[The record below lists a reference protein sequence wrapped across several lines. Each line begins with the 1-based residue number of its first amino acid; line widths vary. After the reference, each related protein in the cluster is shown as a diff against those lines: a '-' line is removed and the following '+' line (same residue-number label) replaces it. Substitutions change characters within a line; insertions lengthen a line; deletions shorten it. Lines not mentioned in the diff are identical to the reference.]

1 MLRSGTTPDHL
12 TYPFLFKSCSRLF
25 SLKLGFSLHAH
36 TTKTGYHSDR
46 FIANSIIRMY
56 ASCKDIAHAR
66 MVFDENP
73 VKNRVSWNS
82 MVDGYAKCGEM
93 GLARQV
99 FDLMS
104 ERDVV
109 SWSSLIDGYV
119 KAKRYQE
126 AMIMF
131 GKMKG
136 DYSDSCTTRA
146 NEVTMVSVLSACA
159 HLGELEQEL
168 EGGEELCWCLWEVE
182 ELEGGRRKK

>member
-1 MLRSGTTPDHL
+1 
-12 TYPFLFKSCSRLF
+12 
-25 SLKLGFSLHAH
+25 
-36 TTKTGYHSDR
+36 
-46 FIANSIIRMY
+46 
-56 ASCKDIAHAR
+56 
-66 MVFDENP
+66 MVFDKIP

-136 DYSDSCTTRA
+136 DFRFMYC
-146 NEVTMVSVLSACA
+146 
-159 HLGELEQEL
+159 
-168 EGGEELCWCLWEVE
+168 
-182 ELEGGRRKK
+182 

>member
-1 MLRSGTTPDHL
+1 
-12 TYPFLFKSCSRLF
+12 
-25 SLKLGFSLHAH
+25 
-36 TTKTGYHSDR
+36 
-46 FIANSIIRMY
+46 
-56 ASCKDIAHAR
+56 
-66 MVFDENP
+66 
-73 VKNRVSWNS
+73 

-136 DYSDSCTTRA
+136 DFRFMYC
-146 NEVTMVSVLSACA
+146 
-159 HLGELEQEL
+159 
-168 EGGEELCWCLWEVE
+168 
-182 ELEGGRRKK
+182 